1 MGEQHEGNFDGDLLS
16 PISELGFVRFLL
28 ADLHDDLDGKTAR
41 FRQLTDLSGALGS
54 SGTMLPGA
62 YTTSAAW
69 REARTSFVQGNF
81 VATVMLCQ
89 GLAEHVLA
97 AHLEMLMDDD
107 PLPPKISFV
116 ETLRRCRERSV
127 ISEEDAADMRRL
139 MALRNPLSHF
149 RTIDDAC
156 WRCLPFGSTVRNDI
170 QLSEREACAS
180 KEKGIPNSH
189 HYGPNETETV
199 VPTARLGYRLRT
211 FWQPVME

>member
-149 RTIDDAC
+149 RTPAGAAC
-156 WRCLPFGSTVRNDI
+156 
-170 QLSEREACAS
+170 LSARQYGMTSSCQN
-180 KEKGIPNSH
+180 EKP
-189 HYGPNETETV
+189 
-199 VPTARLGYRLRT
+199 ARLRKRAFQTRT
-211 FWQPVME
+211 ITDQTRPRR